1 MSFSACISTGSP
13 EQTREIGRAIGE
25 KSLAGDI
32 LLLTGELG
40 AGKTCFIQGLAEGLG
55 VPGYVRSPTFV
66 LTHQYS
72 GRLTLFHL
80 DLYRIDGPLEA
91 WSLGLEEQ
99 LFGGGVCAVEWAD
112 RAPELFPDSCL
123 WVHLDYQAD
132 SPASDTGLDPD
143 SDPSLGPAS
152 DKVASENRRVISFS
166 GGPAH
171 LTGTLQQ
178 LAVSHPTGQGGN

>member
-25 KSLAGDI
+25 KSVVGDI

-123 WVHLDYQAD
+123 WVHLDYQSD
-132 SPASDTGLDPD
+132 SPASDPGLD
-143 SDPSLGPAS
+143 PAS

-178 LAVSHPTGQGGN
+178 LAVSHPAGQGGN

>member
-1 MSFSACISTGSP
+1 MTFNACISSSSP

-25 KSLAGDI
+25 QSRAGDI

-91 WSLGLEEQ
+91 WDLGLEEQ

-112 RAPELFPDSCL
+112 RTPEIFPDGCL
-123 WVHLDYQAD
+123 WVHLDYEPDCPPSDPALD
-132 SPASDTGLDPD
+132 RASDNVT
-143 SDPSLGPAS
+143 
-152 DKVASENRRVISFS
+152 SENRRVISFS
-166 GGPAH
+166 GGPTH
-171 LTGTLQQ
+171 LTNAVQQ
-178 LAVSHPTGQGGN
+178 LAESLPAGQGGN

>member
-1 MSFSACISTGSP
+1 MTFNAWISSSSP

-25 KSLAGDI
+25 QSRAGDI

-91 WSLGLEEQ
+91 WDLGLEEQ

-112 RAPELFPDSCL
+112 RAPGIFPDVCL
-123 WVHLDYQAD
+123 WVHLDYQPD
-132 SPASDTGLDPD
+132 CPASDPALDRT
-143 SDPSLGPAS
+143 SDN
-152 DKVASENRRVISFS
+152 VTSENRRVISFS
-166 GGPAH
+166 GGPTH
-171 LTGTLQQ
+171 LTDTLHR
-178 LAVSHPTGQGGN
+178 LAASHPAGQGGN

>member
-123 WVHLDYQAD
+123 WVHLDYESD
-132 SPASDTGLDPD
+132 SSDSGLDPD
-143 SDPSLGPAS
+143 SDS
-152 DKVASENRRVISFS
+152 DNAASENRRVINFS

-171 LTGTLQQ
+171 LTDTLQQ
-178 LAVSHPTGQGGN
+178 VAASHPAGQGGN

>member
-1 MSFSACISTGSP
+1 MSLSACISTGSP

-25 KSLAGDI
+25 QSQAGDI

-40 AGKTCFIQGLAEGLG
+40 AGKTCFIQGLAKGLG

-123 WVHLDYQAD
+123 WVHLDYEPD
-132 SPASDTGLDPD
+132 FPASDPALDQ
-143 SDPSLGPAS
+143 
-152 DKVASENRRVISFS
+152 VASENRRVISFS

-171 LTGTLQQ
+171 LTDTLQQ
-178 LAVSHPTGQGGN
+178 LAASHPAGQGGN

>member
-1 MSFSACISTGSP
+1 MTFDAWISSSSP

-25 KSLAGDI
+25 QSRAGDI

-91 WSLGLEEQ
+91 WDLGLEEQ

-112 RAPELFPDSCL
+112 RAPGIFPDGCL
-123 WVHLDYQAD
+123 WVHLDYQPD
-132 SPASDTGLDPD
+132 SPAY
-143 SDPSLGPAS
+143 DPSLDPPQ
-152 DKVASENRRVISFS
+152 DKVVSENRRVISFS
-166 GGPAH
+166 GGPTH
-171 LTGTLQQ
+171 LTDTLHR
-178 LAVSHPTGQGGN
+178 LAASHPAGQGGN

>member
-123 WVHLDYQAD
+123 WVHLDYQSD
-132 SPASDTGLDPD
+132 SPASDTD
-143 SDPSLGPAS
+143 SDPDLDPGS

-178 LAVSHPTGQGGN
+178 LAVSHPAGQGGN

>member
-1 MSFSACISTGSP
+1 MAFSACISTGSP

-25 KSLAGDI
+25 QSQAGDI

-99 LFGGGVCAVEWAD
+99 LFGGGSARWNGPTGRPNSSRTVACG
-112 RAPELFPDSCL
+112 
-123 WVHLDYQAD
+123 VHLDYEPD
-132 SPASDTGLDPD
+132 FPALDPD
-143 SDPSLGPAS
+143 S

-171 LTGTLQQ
+171 LTDTLQQ
-178 LAVSHPTGQGGN
+178 LTASQPAGQGGN

>member
-123 WVHLDYQAD
+123 WVHLDYQSD
-132 SPASDTGLDPD
+132 SPASDTD
-143 SDPSLGPAS
+143 SDPDLDPAS

-178 LAVSHPTGQGGN
+178 LAVSHPAGQGGN

>member
-123 WVHLDYQAD
+123 WVHLDYQSD
-132 SPASDTGLDPD
+132 SPDLGLDPD
-143 SDPSLGPAS
+143 SDPGS
-152 DKVASENRRVISFS
+152 DSDNAASENRRVISFS

-171 LTGTLQQ
+171 LASTLQQ
-178 LAVSHPTGQGGN
+178 LAASHPDGQGGN